1 MRSHHC
7 RHCGDPRTYFR
18 PSLRRWKLERL
29 YAEVRAIVLALSEG
43 DRITAE
49 DVATRLRA
57 KKPMVEQCFHRL
69 NLAGL
74 LSQGINSPPHDST
87 RDRSWPFG
95 GPDSSW
101 MATMYERL

>member
-1 MRSHHC
+1 MRSWHC
-7 RHCGDPRTYFR
+7 RHCGSPRDKFR
-18 PSLRRWKLERL
+18 PSLRRWKLARL
-29 YAEVRAIVLALSEG
+29 HEQVRNIVLAMNEG
-43 DRITAE
+43 DHISAE

-74 LSQGINSPPHDST
+74 LSQGHNRPPHDST

-95 GPDSSW
+95 GPDSAW
-101 MATMYERL
+101 CATVYYRL